1 MGSWAIPLELLRVKC
16 LTLGHHCG
24 RGESIFHSISPP
36 KTSPLR
42 SLRLWFRNLYA
53 ASVLDVKLI
62 SQQLWIKRQS
72 SIINAASKIVSN
84 GSNGEFQN
92 PFSNVMLVKGF
103 ERLNYE
109 PQVNSTVTN
118 NGVWDCC
125 LCWSNI
131 NSFNYVI
138 IQQIYLTSTLI
149 VPVLVSAW
157 CMSVSCHKG
166 VAVSPHPSTHEGCGL
181 WFMCLIMK
189 VNHKYNK
196 KHYRWTLF
204 LLSVGISVRNHR
216 ITEPSASAALGDT
229 AELQFSAAKAL
240 MSNEVWNCDETKP
253 SLVNLLVKNL
263 NVFILLA
270 VF

>member
-1 MGSWAIPLELLRVKC
+1 M
-16 LTLGHHCG
+16 
-24 RGESIFHSISPP
+24 
-36 KTSPLR
+36 
-42 SLRLWFRNLYA
+42 
-53 ASVLDVKLI
+53 
-62 SQQLWIKRQS
+62 
-72 SIINAASKIVSN
+72 
-84 GSNGEFQN
+84 
-92 PFSNVMLVKGF
+92 
-103 ERLNYE
+103 
-109 PQVNSTVTN
+109 
-118 NGVWDCC
+118 
-125 LCWSNI
+125 
-131 NSFNYVI
+131 
-138 IQQIYLTSTLI
+138 
-149 VPVLVSAW
+149 SAW

-166 VAVSPHPSTHEGCGL
+166 VVVSPHPSTHEGCGL

-253 SLVNLLVKNL
+253 SLVPLLVKNL

-270 VF
+270 VFLKGCTAVSKLNRYNAAILKTFFSHKVKKTKEVLSRYDSLT